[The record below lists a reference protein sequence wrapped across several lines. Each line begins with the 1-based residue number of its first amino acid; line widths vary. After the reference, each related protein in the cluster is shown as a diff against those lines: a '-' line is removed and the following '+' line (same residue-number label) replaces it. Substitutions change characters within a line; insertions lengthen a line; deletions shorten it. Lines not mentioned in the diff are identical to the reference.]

1 MEIQNLQV
9 VGKRKNNERL
19 IHDLLFKQHTDNTL
33 DSNLWILN
41 EDFIHY
47 KGISECE
54 LRNAKINGELF
65 LREDLTEEEV
75 NKLKAYN
82 RDQLGKRTD
91 VLLFPEEHKC
101 IIVELKSTDADV
113 GKYLNQVI
121 DYAGLIRQYAKDKF
135 EITNFYAYLIGESF
149 DFDAIIN
156 ANPNFIEPPYSDY
169 VYIP

>member
-65 LREDLTEEEV
+65 LREDLTEEE
-75 NKLKAYN
+75 
-82 RDQLGKRTD
+82 
-91 VLLFPEEHKC
+91 H
-101 IIVELKSTDADV
+101 ELARRGRNLPIPVARRAIQNVYRPSTA
-113 GKYLNQVI
+113 
-121 DYAGLIRQYAKDKF
+121 F
-135 EITNFYAYLIGESF
+135 EVLIGYWYLHDKERL
-149 DFDAIIN
+149 
-156 ANPNFIEPPYSDY
+156 NFFYNKIKNETEYFT
-169 VYIP
+169 